1 MKERNQL
8 SYHPYHRIT
17 LIAVLFLCLLASI
30 ISPSLASVYS
40 AQGSDISSENLTSLI
55 RSDPS
60 LLSGNLP
67 SGQVVFFTN
76 SLCEQCQS
84 AEDFF
89 HTFLP
94 DHPEITL
101 HTYDLVNS
109 AENRTVF
116 ENYKVTYQRKFL
128 STPSVMIGNLT
139 LEGPEDIRKNL
150 PVLVSLQN
158 NGGVSAGNAPG
169 VVDPSLPNT
178 GAAGGDIPLPLIIGA
193 GLLDGINPCAFAV
206 LVFLLV
212 YLMAQKSRR
221 TMLIAGLV
229 YTSAVFIFYYLSG
242 VGIFSVV
249 QTTGATTAFS
259 IGAGC
264 ISLIAGLIMMK
275 DAVFPKEKPTLGIPA
290 SQSGLINRV
299 MKRATMPAAFILGI
313 LVGMF
318 ELPCTGGIYLSIIS
332 MISLKSNMSQALG
345 YLFVY
350 NLAFILPLL
359 IIIALVTFGLP
370 PERVTEWRLEQR
382 RALRGIIGLVLIAFA
397 VFILYEVL
405 A

>member
-1 MKERNQL
+1 MYQ
-8 SYHPYHRIT
+8 IV
-17 LIAVLFLCLLASI
+17 ILFLCILSSLVI
-30 ISPSLASVYS
+30 TPSLASVYS
-40 AQGSDISSENLTSLI
+40 SNGSEIPSENLHSLVL
-55 RSDPS
+55 SDPS

-67 SGQVVFFTN
+67 AGQVVFFTN
-76 SLCEQCQS
+76 SHCELCES
-84 AEDFF
+84 VKEFF
-89 HTFLP
+89 TTFTP
-94 DHPEITL
+94 AHPEITL
-101 HTYDLVNS
+101 TSYDLMNS
-109 AENRTVF
+109 TENRTVF
-116 ENYKVTYQRKFL
+116 ESYTSTYQRKFL

-139 LEGPEDIRKNL
+139 LEGPEDIREYL
-150 PVLVSLQN
+150 PDLVSLQKDY
-158 NGGVSAGNAPG
+158 GVRSGSTDQPLSSPFSNFG
-169 VVDPSLPNT
+169 LSTSETTD
-178 GAAGGDIPLPLIIGA
+178 GEIPFLLIIGA

-242 VGIFSVV
+242 IGIFSVV

-259 IGAGC
+259 IAAGC
-264 ISLIAGLIMMK
+264 ISLIAGIIMIK
-275 DAVFPKEKPTLGIPA
+275 DAVFPKDKPTLGIPA

-299 MKRATMPAAFILGI
+299 MKQATMPAAYILGI

-350 NLAFILPLL
+350 NIAFIFPLL
-359 IIIALVTFGLP
+359 VIIALVTFGLP
-370 PERVTEWRLEQR
+370 PERVTEWRLDQR
-382 RALRGIIGLVLIAFA
+382 RAIRGIIGIVLVAFA

-405 A
+405 T

>member
-1 MKERNQL
+1 V
-8 SYHPYHRIT
+8 I
-17 LIAVLFLCLLASI
+17 
-30 ISPSLASVYS
+30 
-40 AQGSDISSENLTSLI
+40 
-55 RSDPS
+55 
-60 LLSGNLP
+60 
-67 SGQVVFFTN
+67 FFTN
-76 SLCEQCQS
+76 SLCEQCQNVQ
-84 AEDFF
+84 EFF
-89 HTFLP
+89 TTFTP
-94 DHPEITL
+94 AHPEITMN
-101 HTYDLVNS
+101 TYDLVNS
-109 AENRTVF
+109 PENRTLF
-116 ENYKVTYQRKFL
+116 ENYKTKYQRKFL

-150 PVLVSLQN
+150 PVLVSLQKEL
-158 NGGVSAGNAPG
+158 GVTAG
-169 VVDPSLPNT
+169 SLPEVGSPSIQNT
-178 GAAGGDIPLPLIIGA
+178 ETTDGDIPMLLIIGA

-221 TMLIAGLV
+221 TMLLAGLV
-229 YTSAVFIFYYLSG
+229 YTSAVFIFYFLSG

-264 ISLIAGLIMMK
+264 ISLIAGIIMMK
-275 DAVFPKEKPTLGIPA
+275 DAVFPKDKPTLGIPA

-332 MISLKSNMSQALG
+332 MISLKSNLSQALG

-350 NLAFILPLL
+350 NIAFILPLL
-359 IIIALVTFGLP
+359 VILALVTFGLP

-382 RALRGIIGLVLIAFA
+382 RALRGIIGMVLIGFA
-397 VFILYEVL
+397 IFILYETL
-405 A
+405 T